1 MSRRTSGK
9 NSTVKGGKLFKSINV
24 ANDEDWS
31 KERITVDTPDDFALV
46 KNLIEQLGIEKSC
59 ADYVAYLD
67 SHENI
72 KAINQHYSRNEG
84 YDKSLLND

>member
-1 MSRRTSGK
+1 M
-9 NSTVKGGKLFKSINV
+9 
-24 ANDEDWS
+24 
-31 KERITVDTPDDFALV
+31 